1 MCQGGYNTVAS
12 LIPRPC
18 PGFHRFQYGDHE
30 IAEGDRVYARRF
42 VPRAG
47 AKWLPG
53 EVVPKTGPLSC
64 QVQMQD
70 GTVWKRH
77 QDHIRKCFTGQ
88 SEEVTTS
95 LDTVPQEESWEL
107 TPNLGETSPEDGE
120 T

>member
-1 MCQGGYNTVAS
+1 M
-12 LIPRPC
+12 
-18 PGFHRFQYGDHE
+18 
-30 IAEGDRVYARRF
+30 YARRF

-70 GTVWKRH
+70 ETVWKRH

-95 LDTVPQEESWEL
+95 LDAVPQEESWEL

-120 T
+120 TSEHRL

>member
-1 MCQGGYNTVAS
+1 M
-12 LIPRPC
+12 
-18 PGFHRFQYGDHE
+18 
-30 IAEGDRVYARRF
+30 YARRF

-70 GTVWKRH
+70 ETVWKRH
-77 QDHIRKCFTGQ
+77 QDHIRKRFTGQ

-95 LDTVPQEESWEL
+95 LDIVPQEESWEL
-107 TPNLGETSPEDGE
+107 TPNQGETSLEDGE